1 MKNKIETILSE
12 VKQKI
17 ANIKE
22 KNELFHLH
30 TEFLGKN
37 GKISTLLKDLKNLSA
52 DERPKIGEIL
62 NKCRNEVENLIKL
75 KTEEL
80 DNRILQEKLDN
91 EKIDVTIPV
100 KPYKTGTAHP
110 ISVVQRD
117 LMKFFESRGFE
128 IKYGND
134 VETDYYCFE
143 ALNVPK
149 DHPARDAQ
157 DSFYID
163 PETVL
168 RTHTSATQIRTMEQQ
183 KPPIKMV
190 STGMVYRIDDIDG
203 THSPIF
209 NQLEVLVV
217 DENVTMCD
225 LKGMLEDVLKFL
237 LGEHTQIKLRPSYF
251 PFTEP
256 SAEVDVTCPKCAG
269 KGCSLCKNTGFIE
282 MLGCGM
288 VHPKVLERNGIDSE
302 KYSGYAIGFGLDRMA
317 MGRYGIDNI
326 REFYENDINMLKQL
340 K

>member
-1 MKNKIETILSE
+1 MQEKIKQILESVKTKIAE
-12 VKQKI
+12 VKEQSD
-17 ANIKE
+17 
-22 KNELFHLH
+22 LFQLN
-30 TEFLGKN
+30 TQYLGKN
-37 GKISTLLKDLKNLSA
+37 GEISALMRGLKDVPS
-52 DERPKIGEIL
+52 DERPKMGEIL
-62 NKCRNEVENLIKL
+62 NNCRKEVEELIKNKTQELEDVKL
-75 KTEEL
+75 KEQLE
-80 DNRILQEKLDN
+80 Q

-100 KPYKTGTAHP
+100 KPYKMGTQHP
-110 ISVVQRD
+110 ISTIQRD

-128 IKYGND
+128 IKSGND

-157 DSFYID
+157 DSFYIN
-163 PETVL
+163 PEVVL

-183 KPPIKMV
+183 TPPIKMV

-217 DENVTMCD
+217 DEHVTMCD

-237 LGEHTQIKLRPSYF
+237 LGANTQIKLRPSYF

-256 SAEVDVTCPKCAG
+256 SAEVDVTCPKCGG
-269 KGCSLCKNTGFIE
+269 KGCSLCKDTGFIE

-288 VHPKVLERNGIDSE
+288 VHPKILENNGIDPE

-317 MGRYGIDNI
+317 MGRYGINDI
-326 REFYENDINMLKQL
+326 REFYENDVNMLKQL

>member
-1 MKNKIETILSE
+1 MQEKIKQILESVKTKIAE
-12 VKQKI
+12 VKEQ
-17 ANIKE
+17 ND
-22 KNELFHLH
+22 LFQIN
-30 TEFLGKN
+30 TQYLGKN
-37 GKISTLLKDLKNLSA
+37 GEISALMRGLKDVPSE
-52 DERPKIGEIL
+52 ERPKMGEIL
-62 NKCRNEVENLIKL
+62 NNCRKEVEELIKNKTQELEDIKL
-75 KTEEL
+75 KEQLE
-80 DNRILQEKLDN
+80 Q

-100 KPYKTGTAHP
+100 KPYKMGTQHP
-110 ISVVQRD
+110 ISTIQRD

-128 IKYGND
+128 IKSGND

-157 DSFYID
+157 DSFYIN
-163 PETVL
+163 PEVVL

-237 LGEHTQIKLRPSYF
+237 LGANTQIKLRPSYF

-256 SAEVDVTCPKCAG
+256 SAEVDVTCPKCGG
-269 KGCSLCKNTGFIE
+269 KGCALCKDTGFIE

-288 VHPKVLERNGIDSE
+288 VHPKILANNGIDPE

-317 MGRYGIDNI
+317 MGRYGINDI
-326 REFYENDINMLKQL
+326 REFYENDVNMLKQL